1 MASGLAK
8 RAAGDARSE
17 EASDATSED
26 TKRFIRTVYPLAL
39 QRDPSETEIKAASDV
54 IDRHG
59 AHAFCRAL
67 LNLNEL
73 IYID

>member
-1 MASGLAK
+1 MAAELAK
-8 RAAGDARSE
+8 RVAGDTSGQ
-17 EASDATSED
+17 DAIS
-26 TKRFIRTVYPLAL
+26 FIRAVYPLVT

-54 IDRHG
+54 IDKHG
-59 AHAFCRAL
+59 ARAFCRAL